1 MVVEAGLE
9 SGKWRLEIIQLP
21 KSNIRTCIHIP
32 GTYFQPNMFYI
43 NALILG
49 IVQGITEFLPVSS
62 SGHLVVLHDILK
74 MGTVNNLAF
83 DVALHIGTLLALIIY
98 FRVDLLRYV
107 VAVLE
112 LFIPKRPINRADLSD
127 VLLLIY
133 ASIPAA
139 LAGFLFAG
147 FIEERLRNAWVVV
160 GTLLVGAV
168 LFFLVERFGRHEH
181 DFTGLGIGKALYI
194 GCAQALALIPGVS
207 RSGITIVA
215 GMSVKLKRTEA
226 AKFSFL
232 LSIPAVFG
240 AGVFEFFDISWSTLS
255 SSALLSFIVGLTA
268 SFIVGY
274 FVIKYFLRFLEHHKL
289 NAFGWYRIGLAIIIG
304 AWLLLK

>member
-1 MVVEAGLE
+1 
-9 SGKWRLEIIQLP
+9 
-21 KSNIRTCIHIP
+21 
-32 GTYFQPNMFYI
+32 MFYI
-43 NALILG
+43 YTLIFAV
-49 IVQGITEFLPVSS
+49 VQGITEFLPVSS
-62 SGHLVVLHDILK
+62 SGHLVVLHNIVK
-74 MGTVNNLAF
+74 MGTVDNLAF

-98 FRVDLLRYV
+98 FRIDLLRYV

-112 LFIPKRPINRADLSD
+112 LFIPKRPINRADLAD
-127 VLLLIY
+127 VMLLIY
-133 ASIPAA
+133 GSIPAA
-139 LAGFLFAG
+139 IIGFVFAG
-147 FIEERLRNAWVVV
+147 FIEERLRSAWVVV
-160 GTLLVGAV
+160 ATLLVGAV
-168 LFFLVERFGRHEH
+168 LFFLVERFGKHEH

-240 AGVFEFFDISWSTLS
+240 AGVFEFFDINWSILP
-255 SSALLSFIVGLTA
+255 AREAFSFVIGILV

-274 FVIKYFLRFLEHHKL
+274 FVIKYFLRFLEHHRL
-289 NAFGWYRIGLAIIIG
+289 NVFAWYRIGLAVLIA
-304 AWLLLK
+304 AWLLIAR